1 VPWSPN
7 ATVKINGTAVTNYTL
22 EGVQISMGRDNV
34 QQQSS
39 AGFATIDFL
48 DLPYTDVEIF
58 DTITVT
64 LDNYTGVDTTIFTGL
79 VTDVSVSVLDA
90 GTTNTFITQISASGA
105 LSELAA
111 KEANIV
117 GYAEQ
122 KDGDRIVS
130 VVTDTFGLKWN
141 ELPATQV
148 WTDYTTETWSSL
160 LGVDVSA
167 IDTPGTYDLFSSVAA
182 PDPLNALNYVQ
193 IVADSGS
200 GFIYETTS
208 GGIGYQDQDA
218 RADYVSANG
227 FVNISK
233 NFILADGINVTTS
246 RNDIIN
252 DVRVIYG
259 AAQDVMQVEE
269 LDSISQYGRVT
280 QSIETFL
287 KNSGD
292 ADTLADRLVLLNAYP
307 SPVIQ
312 GIQIQID
319 APTMSSS
326 LLNSLVGVFFGMPVS
341 VTDFPALLYPNQ
353 FFGYIEG
360 WQWEIDRF
368 TARLTLNV
376 SDFTFSAVPVAWQDV
391 YAGEI
396 WSTIDPSSAIRT
408 LGSAIDTSLNTALG
422 TKKAGLVLLNTTS
435 FSGVSSQSINDVFSA
450 TYTNYKIL
458 LDTDASDADI
468 GLSMRMRVS
477 GADNTS
483 NNYRWASGYKDTS
496 AGAISGQSGSGLTS
510 SFRVLAASSVG
521 RCFSSIDIFNP
532 FTAEETGYVGNY
544 FQIASVG
551 FAQFVAANMSV
562 TTSYT
567 GFTLIPTAGTITGT
581 VSVYGY
587 NK

>member
-1 VPWSPN
+1 MPWSPN

-22 EGVQISMGRDNV
+22 EGVQISMGREDL

-39 AGFATIDFL
+39 AGYATIDFL
-48 DLPYTDVEIF
+48 NLPYTDVEIF

-90 GTTNTFITQISASGA
+90 GTTNTFITQISASGG

-130 VVTDTFGLKWN
+130 VVADTFGLKWN
-141 ELPATQV
+141 ELPATQL
-148 WTDYTTETWSSL
+148 WTDYTTETWNDL

-182 PDPLNALNYVQ
+182 PEPTNALNYVQ

-200 GFIYETTS
+200 GYIYETTS

-218 RADYVSANG
+218 RADYVTANG

-246 RNDIIN
+246 RNNIIN
-252 DVRVIYG
+252 DVRVVYG
-259 AAQDVMQVEE
+259 AAQDVMQVQE

-307 SPVIQ
+307 QPVIQ

-319 APTMSSS
+319 APTMTSS

-353 FFGYIEG
+353 FFGYVEG
-360 WQWEIDRF
+360 WSWDIDRF

-391 YAGEI
+391 FAGEI
-396 WSTIDPSSAIRT
+396 WDTIDPGLQWQDAL
-408 LGSAIDTSLNTALG
+408 LGVN
-422 TKKAGLVLLNTTS
+422 
-435 FSGVSSQSINDVFSA
+435 
-450 TYTNYKIL
+450 
-458 LDTDASDADI
+458 
-468 GLSMRMRVS
+468 
-477 GADNTS
+477 
-483 NNYRWASGYKDTS
+483 
-496 AGAISGQSGSGLTS
+496 
-510 SFRVLAASSVG
+510 
-521 RCFSSIDIFNP
+521 
-532 FTAEETGYVGNY
+532 
-544 FQIASVG
+544 
-551 FAQFVAANMSV
+551 
-562 TTSYT
+562 
-567 GFTLIPTAGTITGT
+567 
-581 VSVYGY
+581 
-587 NK
+587 

>member
-1 VPWSPN
+1 MPWSPN
-7 ATVKINGTAVTNYTL
+7 ATVKINGIAVTGYTL
-22 EGVQISMGRDNV
+22 EGVQINMGRDDV

-148 WTDYTTETWSSL
+148 WTDYTTETWADL
-160 LGVDVSA
+160 LGVDISS
-167 IDTPGTYDLFSSVAA
+167 IDTPGTYDLFSSIAA
-182 PDPLNALNYVQ
+182 PEPTNALNYVQ

-200 GFIYETTS
+200 GYIFENTT
-208 GGIGYQDQDA
+208 GGIGFQDQDH

-319 APTMSSS
+319 APTMTNT
-326 LLNSLVGVFFGMPVS
+326 LLNNLVGVFFGIPVS
-341 VTDFPALLYPNQ
+341 VTDFPGLLYPNQ
-353 FFGYIEG
+353 FFGYVEG
-360 WQWEIDRF
+360 WSWDIDRF
-368 TARLTLNV
+368 TATLTINV

-391 YAGEI
+391 YVGEI
-396 WSTIDPSSAIRT
+396 WSTIDPGLQWQDAL
-408 LGSAIDTSLNTALG
+408 LGVN
-422 TKKAGLVLLNTTS
+422 
-435 FSGVSSQSINDVFSA
+435 
-450 TYTNYKIL
+450 
-458 LDTDASDADI
+458 
-468 GLSMRMRVS
+468 
-477 GADNTS
+477 
-483 NNYRWASGYKDTS
+483 
-496 AGAISGQSGSGLTS
+496 
-510 SFRVLAASSVG
+510 
-521 RCFSSIDIFNP
+521 
-532 FTAEETGYVGNY
+532 
-544 FQIASVG
+544 
-551 FAQFVAANMSV
+551 
-562 TTSYT
+562 
-567 GFTLIPTAGTITGT
+567 
-581 VSVYGY
+581 
-587 NK
+587 

>member
-1 VPWSPN
+1 MPWSPN
-7 ATVKINGTAVTNYTL
+7 ATVSINGTAVTNYTL
-22 EGVQISMGRDNV
+22 EGVQINMGRDNV

-48 DLPYTDVEIF
+48 NLPYTDVEIF

-130 VVTDTFGLKWN
+130 VITDTFGLKWN

-148 WTDYTTETWSSL
+148 WTDYTTETWADL
-160 LGVDVSA
+160 LGVDISA
-167 IDTPGTYDLFSSVAA
+167 IDTPGTYDLFSSTAA
-182 PDPLNALNYVQ
+182 PEPLNALNYVQ

-200 GFIYETTS
+200 GYIFETTS
-208 GGIGYQDQDA
+208 GGIGYQDQDH

-319 APTMSSS
+319 APTMNST

-353 FFGYIEG
+353 FFGYVEG
-360 WQWEIDRF
+360 WQWDIDRF

-396 WSTIDPSSAIRT
+396 WSTIDPSLQWQDAL
-408 LGSAIDTSLNTALG
+408 LGVN
-422 TKKAGLVLLNTTS
+422 
-435 FSGVSSQSINDVFSA
+435 
-450 TYTNYKIL
+450 
-458 LDTDASDADI
+458 
-468 GLSMRMRVS
+468 
-477 GADNTS
+477 
-483 NNYRWASGYKDTS
+483 
-496 AGAISGQSGSGLTS
+496 
-510 SFRVLAASSVG
+510 
-521 RCFSSIDIFNP
+521 
-532 FTAEETGYVGNY
+532 
-544 FQIASVG
+544 
-551 FAQFVAANMSV
+551 
-562 TTSYT
+562 
-567 GFTLIPTAGTITGT
+567 
-581 VSVYGY
+581 
-587 NK
+587 

>member
-1 VPWSPN
+1 MPWSPN
-7 ATVKINGTAVTNYTL
+7 ATVSINGTVVTNYTL
-22 EGVQISMGRDNV
+22 EGVQISLGRDDV

-48 DLPYTDVEIF
+48 NLPYTDVEIF

-90 GTTNTFITQISASGA
+90 GTTNTFITQISASGG

-130 VVTDTFGLKWN
+130 VITDTFGLKWN
-141 ELPATQV
+141 ELPATQI
-148 WTDYTTETWSSL
+148 WDDYTTETWADL
-160 LGVDVSA
+160 LGVDISA
-167 IDTPGTYDLFSSVAA
+167 IDTPGTYDLFSSTAA
-182 PDPLNALNYVQ
+182 PEPLNALNYVQ

-200 GFIYETTS
+200 GYIFETTS
-208 GGIGYQDQDA
+208 GGIGYQDQDH

-252 DVRVIYG
+252 DVIVIYG
-259 AAQDVMQVEE
+259 AAQDSVEVEE

-319 APTMSSS
+319 APTMTST

-353 FFGYIEG
+353 FFGYVEG
-360 WQWEIDRF
+360 WQWDIDRF

-396 WSTIDPSSAIRT
+396 WDTIDPSLQWQDAL
-408 LGSAIDTSLNTALG
+408 LGVN
-422 TKKAGLVLLNTTS
+422 
-435 FSGVSSQSINDVFSA
+435 
-450 TYTNYKIL
+450 
-458 LDTDASDADI
+458 
-468 GLSMRMRVS
+468 
-477 GADNTS
+477 
-483 NNYRWASGYKDTS
+483 
-496 AGAISGQSGSGLTS
+496 
-510 SFRVLAASSVG
+510 
-521 RCFSSIDIFNP
+521 
-532 FTAEETGYVGNY
+532 
-544 FQIASVG
+544 
-551 FAQFVAANMSV
+551 
-562 TTSYT
+562 
-567 GFTLIPTAGTITGT
+567 
-581 VSVYGY
+581 
-587 NK
+587 

>member
-1 VPWSPN
+1 MPWSPN

-22 EGVQISMGRDNV
+22 EGVQISMGRDDV

-141 ELPATQV
+141 ELTATQV
-148 WTDYTTETWSSL
+148 WTDYTTETWADL
-160 LGVDVSA
+160 LGVDISA

-182 PDPLNALNYVQ
+182 PEPLNALNYVQ

-208 GGIGYQDQDA
+208 GGIGYQDQDH

-227 FVNISK
+227 FINISK

-353 FFGYIEG
+353 FFGYVEG
-360 WQWEIDRF
+360 WSWDIDRF

-396 WSTIDPSSAIRT
+396 WSTIDPGLQWQDAL
-408 LGSAIDTSLNTALG
+408 LGVN
-422 TKKAGLVLLNTTS
+422 
-435 FSGVSSQSINDVFSA
+435 
-450 TYTNYKIL
+450 
-458 LDTDASDADI
+458 
-468 GLSMRMRVS
+468 
-477 GADNTS
+477 
-483 NNYRWASGYKDTS
+483 
-496 AGAISGQSGSGLTS
+496 
-510 SFRVLAASSVG
+510 
-521 RCFSSIDIFNP
+521 
-532 FTAEETGYVGNY
+532 
-544 FQIASVG
+544 
-551 FAQFVAANMSV
+551 
-562 TTSYT
+562 
-567 GFTLIPTAGTITGT
+567 
-581 VSVYGY
+581 
-587 NK
+587 

>member
-1 VPWSPN
+1 MPWSPN

-34 QQQSS
+34 QQQSA

-58 DTITVT
+58 DTIQVT
-64 LDNYTGVDTTIFTGL
+64 LDNYAGVDTTVFTGL

-130 VVTDTFGLKWN
+130 VVTDTFGLKWD
-141 ELPATQV
+141 EVTATQD
-148 WTDYTTETWSSL
+148 WNSYTTETWNDL
-160 LGVDVSA
+160 LGVDISA
-167 IDTPGTYDLFSSVAA
+167 IDTPGTYDLFSSIAA
-182 PDPLNALNYVQ
+182 PEPTNALNYVQ

-200 GFIYETTS
+200 GYIFETTT
-208 GGIGYQDQDA
+208 GGIGFQDQDH

-259 AAQDVMQVEE
+259 TAQDVMQVEE

-280 QSIETFL
+280 QSVETFL
-287 KNSGD
+287 KNSTD

-319 APTMSSS
+319 APTMTSS

-353 FFGYIEG
+353 FFGYVEG
-360 WQWEIDRF
+360 WSWDIDRF

-391 YAGEI
+391 FAGEI
-396 WSTIDPSSAIRT
+396 WDTIDPSLQWQDAL
-408 LGSAIDTSLNTALG
+408 LGVN
-422 TKKAGLVLLNTTS
+422 
-435 FSGVSSQSINDVFSA
+435 
-450 TYTNYKIL
+450 
-458 LDTDASDADI
+458 
-468 GLSMRMRVS
+468 
-477 GADNTS
+477 
-483 NNYRWASGYKDTS
+483 
-496 AGAISGQSGSGLTS
+496 
-510 SFRVLAASSVG
+510 
-521 RCFSSIDIFNP
+521 
-532 FTAEETGYVGNY
+532 
-544 FQIASVG
+544 
-551 FAQFVAANMSV
+551 
-562 TTSYT
+562 
-567 GFTLIPTAGTITGT
+567 
-581 VSVYGY
+581 
-587 NK
+587 

>member
-1 VPWSPN
+1 MPWSPN
-7 ATVKINGTAVTNYTL
+7 ATVSINGTAVTNYTL
-22 EGVQISMGRDNV
+22 EGVQISMGRDDV

-48 DLPYTDVEIF
+48 NLPYTDVEIF

-148 WTDYTTETWSSL
+148 WTDYTTETWADL
-160 LGVDVSA
+160 LGVDISA
-167 IDTPGTYDLFSSVAA
+167 IDTPGTYDLFSSIAA

-200 GFIYETTS
+200 GYIFETTT
-208 GGIGYQDQDA
+208 GGIGYQDQDH

-252 DVRVIYG
+252 DVIVIYG
-259 AAQDVMQVEE
+259 AAQDAMQVEE
-269 LDSISQYGRVT
+269 LDSIAQYGRVT

-319 APTMSSS
+319 APTMNST

-353 FFGYIEG
+353 FFGYVEG
-360 WQWEIDRF
+360 WSWDIDRF

-396 WSTIDPSSAIRT
+396 WSTIDPSLQWQDAL
-408 LGSAIDTSLNTALG
+408 LGVN
-422 TKKAGLVLLNTTS
+422 
-435 FSGVSSQSINDVFSA
+435 
-450 TYTNYKIL
+450 
-458 LDTDASDADI
+458 
-468 GLSMRMRVS
+468 
-477 GADNTS
+477 
-483 NNYRWASGYKDTS
+483 
-496 AGAISGQSGSGLTS
+496 
-510 SFRVLAASSVG
+510 
-521 RCFSSIDIFNP
+521 
-532 FTAEETGYVGNY
+532 
-544 FQIASVG
+544 
-551 FAQFVAANMSV
+551 
-562 TTSYT
+562 
-567 GFTLIPTAGTITGT
+567 
-581 VSVYGY
+581 
-587 NK
+587 

>member
-22 EGVQISMGRDNV
+22 EGVQISMGRDDV

-48 DLPYTDVEIF
+48 NLPYTDVEIF
-58 DTITVT
+58 DTIQVT
-64 LDNYTGVDTTIFTGL
+64 LDNFTGVDTTIFTGL

-90 GTTNTFITQISASGA
+90 GTTNTFITQISASGG

-111 KEANIV
+111 KEANLV

-130 VVTDTFGLKWN
+130 VITDTFGLKWN

-148 WTDYTTETWSSL
+148 WTDYTTETWDSL
-160 LGVDVSA
+160 LGVDISA
-167 IDTPGTYDLFSSVAA
+167 IDTPGTYDLFSSLAT
-182 PDPLNALNYVQ
+182 PEPLNALNYVQ

-200 GFIYETTS
+200 GYIYETTS

-227 FVNISK
+227 FVDISK
-233 NFILADGINVTTS
+233 NFILADGISVTTS

-252 DVRVIYG
+252 DVIVVYG
-259 AAQDVMQVEE
+259 AAEDAVQTEE

-280 QSIETFL
+280 QTVQTFL
-287 KNSGD
+287 KNQTD
-292 ADTLADRLVLLNAYP
+292 AETLADRLVLLNAYP
-307 SPVIQ
+307 QPVIQ

-319 APTMSSS
+319 APTMTSS

-353 FFGYIEG
+353 FFGYVEG
-360 WQWEIDRF
+360 WEWDIDRF

-391 YAGEI
+391 FAGEI
-396 WSTIDPSSAIRT
+396 WSTIDPSLQWQDAL
-408 LGSAIDTSLNTALG
+408 LGVN
-422 TKKAGLVLLNTTS
+422 
-435 FSGVSSQSINDVFSA
+435 
-450 TYTNYKIL
+450 
-458 LDTDASDADI
+458 
-468 GLSMRMRVS
+468 
-477 GADNTS
+477 
-483 NNYRWASGYKDTS
+483 
-496 AGAISGQSGSGLTS
+496 
-510 SFRVLAASSVG
+510 
-521 RCFSSIDIFNP
+521 
-532 FTAEETGYVGNY
+532 
-544 FQIASVG
+544 
-551 FAQFVAANMSV
+551 
-562 TTSYT
+562 
-567 GFTLIPTAGTITGT
+567 
-581 VSVYGY
+581 
-587 NK
+587 

>member
-1 VPWSPN
+1 MPWSPN

-22 EGVQISMGRDNV
+22 EGVQISMGRDDV

-48 DLPYTDVEIF
+48 NLPYTDVEIF

-90 GTTNTFITQISASGA
+90 GTTNTFITQISASGG

-130 VVTDTFGLKWN
+130 VITDTFGLKWN

-148 WTDYTTETWSSL
+148 WTDYTTETWADL
-160 LGVDVSA
+160 LGVDISA
-167 IDTPGTYDLFSSVAA
+167 IDTPGTYDLFDSTAA
-182 PDPLNALNYVQ
+182 PEPLNALNYVQ

-200 GFIYETTS
+200 GFIFETTS
-208 GGIGYQDQDA
+208 GGIGYQDQDH

-252 DVRVIYG
+252 DVIVIYG
-259 AAQDVMQVEE
+259 AAQDSVEVEE

-319 APTMSSS
+319 APTMNST

-353 FFGYIEG
+353 FFGYVEG
-360 WQWEIDRF
+360 WQWDIDRF

-396 WSTIDPSSAIRT
+396 WDTIDPSLQWQDAL
-408 LGSAIDTSLNTALG
+408 LGVN
-422 TKKAGLVLLNTTS
+422 
-435 FSGVSSQSINDVFSA
+435 
-450 TYTNYKIL
+450 
-458 LDTDASDADI
+458 
-468 GLSMRMRVS
+468 
-477 GADNTS
+477 
-483 NNYRWASGYKDTS
+483 
-496 AGAISGQSGSGLTS
+496 
-510 SFRVLAASSVG
+510 
-521 RCFSSIDIFNP
+521 
-532 FTAEETGYVGNY
+532 
-544 FQIASVG
+544 
-551 FAQFVAANMSV
+551 
-562 TTSYT
+562 
-567 GFTLIPTAGTITGT
+567 
-581 VSVYGY
+581 
-587 NK
+587 

>member
-22 EGVQISMGRDNV
+22 EGVQISMGRDDV

-48 DLPYTDVEIF
+48 NLPYTDVEIF
-58 DTITVT
+58 DTIQVT
-64 LDNYTGVDTTIFTGL
+64 LDNFTGVDTTIFTGL
-79 VTDVSVSVLDA
+79 VTDVSVSVLEA
-90 GTTNTFITQISASGA
+90 GTTNTFITQISASGG

-111 KEANIV
+111 KEANLV

-130 VVTDTFGLKWN
+130 VITDTFGLKWN

-148 WTDYTTETWSSL
+148 WTDYTTETWDSL
-160 LGVDVSA
+160 LGVDISS
-167 IDTPGTYDLFSSVAA
+167 IDTPGTYDLFSSLAT
-182 PDPLNALNYVQ
+182 PEPLNALNYVQ

-200 GFIYETTS
+200 GYIYETTS

-227 FVNISK
+227 FVDISK
-233 NFILADGINVTTS
+233 NFILADGISVTTS

-252 DVRVIYG
+252 DVIVVYG
-259 AAQDVMQVEE
+259 AAEDAVQTEE

-280 QSIETFL
+280 QTVQTFL
-287 KNSGD
+287 KNQTD
-292 ADTLADRLVLLNAYP
+292 AETLADRLVLLNAYP
-307 SPVIQ
+307 QPVIQ

-353 FFGYIEG
+353 FFGYVEG

-396 WSTIDPSSAIRT
+396 WSTIDPSLQWQNAL
-408 LGSAIDTSLNTALG
+408 LGVN
-422 TKKAGLVLLNTTS
+422 
-435 FSGVSSQSINDVFSA
+435 
-450 TYTNYKIL
+450 
-458 LDTDASDADI
+458 
-468 GLSMRMRVS
+468 
-477 GADNTS
+477 
-483 NNYRWASGYKDTS
+483 
-496 AGAISGQSGSGLTS
+496 
-510 SFRVLAASSVG
+510 
-521 RCFSSIDIFNP
+521 
-532 FTAEETGYVGNY
+532 
-544 FQIASVG
+544 
-551 FAQFVAANMSV
+551 
-562 TTSYT
+562 
-567 GFTLIPTAGTITGT
+567 
-581 VSVYGY
+581 
-587 NK
+587 

>member
-22 EGVQISMGRDNV
+22 EGVQISMGRDDV

-90 GTTNTFITQISASGA
+90 GTTNTFITQISASGG

-111 KEANIV
+111 KEANLV

-141 ELPATQV
+141 ELPATQI
-148 WTDYTTETWSSL
+148 WTDYTTETWDSL
-160 LGVDVSA
+160 LGVDISA
-167 IDTPGTYDLFSSVAA
+167 IDTPGTYDLFSSLGT
-182 PDPLNALNYVQ
+182 PEPLNALNYVQ

-200 GFIYETTS
+200 GYIYETTS

-227 FVNISK
+227 FVDISK

-252 DVRVIYG
+252 DVIVIYG
-259 AAQDVMQVEE
+259 TAEDAVQVEE

-280 QSIETFL
+280 QSIQTFL
-287 KNSGD
+287 KNSSD

-307 SPVIQ
+307 QPVIQ

-319 APTMSSS
+319 APTMTSS

-353 FFGYIEG
+353 FFGYVEG
-360 WQWEIDRF
+360 WSWDIDRF

-391 YAGEI
+391 FAGEI
-396 WSTIDPSSAIRT
+396 WSTIDPGLQWQDAL
-408 LGSAIDTSLNTALG
+408 LGVN
-422 TKKAGLVLLNTTS
+422 
-435 FSGVSSQSINDVFSA
+435 
-450 TYTNYKIL
+450 
-458 LDTDASDADI
+458 
-468 GLSMRMRVS
+468 
-477 GADNTS
+477 
-483 NNYRWASGYKDTS
+483 
-496 AGAISGQSGSGLTS
+496 
-510 SFRVLAASSVG
+510 
-521 RCFSSIDIFNP
+521 
-532 FTAEETGYVGNY
+532 
-544 FQIASVG
+544 
-551 FAQFVAANMSV
+551 
-562 TTSYT
+562 
-567 GFTLIPTAGTITGT
+567 
-581 VSVYGY
+581 
-587 NK
+587 

>member
-1 VPWSPN
+1 MPWSPN
-7 ATVKINGTAVTNYTL
+7 ATVKINGTAVTGYTL

-39 AGFATIDFL
+39 AGYATIDFL
-48 DLPYTDVEIF
+48 NLPYTDVEIF

-148 WTDYTTETWSSL
+148 WTDYTTETWADL
-160 LGVDVSA
+160 LGVNISA

-182 PDPLNALNYVQ
+182 PEPLNALNYVQ

-200 GFIYETTS
+200 GYIYETTT

-233 NFILADGINVTTS
+233 NYIFADGINVTTS

-259 AAQDVMQVEE
+259 AAQNVMQVEE

-287 KNSGD
+287 KNSSD

-319 APTMSSS
+319 APTMSSP

-353 FFGYIEG
+353 FFGYVEG
-360 WQWEIDRF
+360 WSWDIDRF

-396 WSTIDPSSAIRT
+396 WSTIDPGLQWQNAL
-408 LGSAIDTSLNTALG
+408 LGVN
-422 TKKAGLVLLNTTS
+422 
-435 FSGVSSQSINDVFSA
+435 
-450 TYTNYKIL
+450 
-458 LDTDASDADI
+458 
-468 GLSMRMRVS
+468 
-477 GADNTS
+477 
-483 NNYRWASGYKDTS
+483 
-496 AGAISGQSGSGLTS
+496 
-510 SFRVLAASSVG
+510 
-521 RCFSSIDIFNP
+521 
-532 FTAEETGYVGNY
+532 
-544 FQIASVG
+544 
-551 FAQFVAANMSV
+551 
-562 TTSYT
+562 
-567 GFTLIPTAGTITGT
+567 
-581 VSVYGY
+581 
-587 NK
+587 

>member
-1 VPWSPN
+1 MPWSPN

-22 EGVQISMGRDNV
+22 EGVQITMGREDV
-34 QQQSS
+34 QQQSN
-39 AGFATIDFL
+39 AGFATIQFL

-148 WTDYTTETWSSL
+148 WTDYTTETWADL

-167 IDTPGTYDLFSSVAA
+167 IDTPGTYDLFSSTAA

-200 GFIYETTS
+200 GFIYETTT

-233 NFILADGINVTTS
+233 NFILADGISVTTS

-252 DVRVIYG
+252 DVRVVYG
-259 AAQDVMQVEE
+259 TAQDVMQVEE
-269 LDSISQYGRVT
+269 LDSISLYGRVT
-280 QSIETFL
+280 DTVETFL

-319 APTMSSS
+319 APTMNST

-353 FFGYIEG
+353 FFGYVEG
-360 WQWEIDRF
+360 WSWRIDRF
-368 TARLTLNV
+368 TATLTLNV

-391 YAGEI
+391 FAGEI
-396 WSTIDPSSAIRT
+396 WSTIDPSLQWQNAL
-408 LGSAIDTSLNTALG
+408 LGVN
-422 TKKAGLVLLNTTS
+422 
-435 FSGVSSQSINDVFSA
+435 
-450 TYTNYKIL
+450 
-458 LDTDASDADI
+458 
-468 GLSMRMRVS
+468 
-477 GADNTS
+477 
-483 NNYRWASGYKDTS
+483 
-496 AGAISGQSGSGLTS
+496 
-510 SFRVLAASSVG
+510 
-521 RCFSSIDIFNP
+521 
-532 FTAEETGYVGNY
+532 
-544 FQIASVG
+544 
-551 FAQFVAANMSV
+551 
-562 TTSYT
+562 
-567 GFTLIPTAGTITGT
+567 
-581 VSVYGY
+581 
-587 NK
+587 